1 MPRLA
6 SLALIPLAAIVA
18 PVAATAA
25 ESPLAQVSRH
35 LLAIDTMT
43 ADFVQTDRM
52 GNTLSGKLTL
62 KRPGKIRFQ
71 YQEGVPRLI
80 VGDGKALTMID
91 YQVGQV
97 SRWPIGNS
105 PLDVLLHPQKD
116 MSRFARVLPSDG
128 DDRRLL
134 VQARDPKHPEYG
146 TITLAFARVPSAPGG
161 LMLQGWTV
169 LDAQSNRTTL
179 MLSHQRFN
187 VPVSDETFRWKDPR
201 PARPPNR

>member
-6 SLALIPLAAIVA
+6 SLALIPLAAVVA
-18 PVAATAA
+18 PIAASAA
-25 ESPLAQVSRH
+25 ESPLTQVSRH